1 MLSRERKRFVL
12 PKENS
17 CVLLDW
23 MIVPGQGQCEGEGEG
38 EGQREGEGRGEGQ
51 REGEGEGESGGEG
64 ERERES

>member
-23 MIVPGQGQCEGEGEG
+23 MIVPG
-38 EGQREGEGRGEGQ
+38 EGQ
-51 REGEGEGESGGEG
+51 REGEGEGEGQ
-64 ERERES
+64 R

>member
-23 MIVPGQGQCEGEGEG
+23 MIVPGA
-38 EGQREGEGRGEGQ
+38 GQREGEGRGEGQ
-51 REGEGEGESGGEG
+51 REGEREGEGEGEG
-64 ERERES
+64 EG

>member
-23 MIVPGQGQCEGEGEG
+23 MIVPG
-38 EGQREGEGRGEGQ
+38 EGQREGEDQQGACAGIVLPL
-51 REGEGEGESGGEG
+51 
-64 ERERES
+64 

>member
-23 MIVPGQGQCEGEGEG
+23 MIVPGQGEGEGEG
-38 EGQREGEGRGEGQ
+38 EGERERERE
-51 REGEGEGESGGEG
+51 REREIEGEGEGEGH
-64 ERERES
+64 